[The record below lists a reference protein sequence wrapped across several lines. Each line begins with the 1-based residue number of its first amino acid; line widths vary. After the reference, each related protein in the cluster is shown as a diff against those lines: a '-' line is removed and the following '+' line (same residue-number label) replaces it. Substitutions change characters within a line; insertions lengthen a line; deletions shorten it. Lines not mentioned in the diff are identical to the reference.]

1 MIPNYTRA
9 VYHTTTSGW
18 GEKVVVEN
26 VLGSP
31 CRVFAQRPKHLGE
44 LLFWGAQHAERTC
57 MIQGERRLS
66 FAQLPAAIE
75 AVANTL
81 YRQGL
86 RDGDRVLLAGAN
98 SIEWVVTFWACLCH
112 GWVLVPANA
121 WWSPEE
127 LAYAADLVGARLA
140 VADSR
145 RRERLPTDLNRV
157 ELESILAQPIAAETD
172 GGALTPVPASAN
184 EDDRAMVLFT
194 SGTTSFP
201 RGAVLTHRNLL
212 ANLHN
217 LMTIAGRLPGSPEA
231 TRNPAVTLMAM
242 PLFHIGGIQ
251 QVFTALLSGGVLV
264 FTEGGFSPAG
274 VLKLIA
280 DEGVTGWAA
289 VPTMLSRVLEVV
301 EKDPDR
307 YDVSTLR
314 TLVIGGSQVGESL
327 RARARAAFPRTAAKG
342 LGTSYGLTEMSG
354 VAATAAGHVVAER
367 PDTVGRPLPTVDVRI
382 EPVES
387 GSDDGIGEVLVR
399 SPGVMLGYWGC
410 DDDPILTPDRWL
422 HTGDLG
428 RLDDD
433 GYLYIVGRA
442 KDVVIRGGENI
453 STVRV
458 EERLVEHPAVREV
471 AVVGLPHEDLGE
483 ELAAAVVL
491 HPGIDVDERE
501 LSDFAAEAL
510 AYFAVPTAWRFLDD
524 LPKNATGKVLKSQIA
539 REWCSVR
546 VQRLC

>member
-1 MIPNYTRA
+1 MIPSYTNA
-9 VYHTTTSGW
+9 VHHTTTSGW
-18 GEKVVVEN
+18 GEQVVVEN
-26 VLGSP
+26 VLGVP

-44 LLFWGAQHAERTC
+44 LLWWGAQHGERTC
-57 MIQGERRLS
+57 MIQGDRRLS
-66 FAQLPAAIE
+66 FAQL
-75 AVANTL
+75 AVAIDAVAGAL
-81 YRQGL
+81 HRQGV
-86 RDGDRVLLAGAN
+86 RPGDRILLAGAN
-98 SIEWVVTFWACLCH
+98 SIEWVVTFWACLRH

-121 WWSPEE
+121 WWSRKE
-127 LAYAADLVGARLA
+127 LAYAVDLVGARLA
-140 VADSR
+140 VADTR
-145 RRERLPTDLNRV
+145 RRERLPTDMACLQ
-157 ELESILAQPIAAETD
+157 LESILPQPIDAD
-172 GGALTPVPASAN
+172 GDAWAPVPLSAR

-201 RGAVLTHRNLL
+201 RGAVLSHRNLL

-217 LMTIAGRLPGSPEA
+217 LLAIAGRLPGSPEA
-231 TRNPAVTLMAM
+231 TRNPAVTLMTM

-251 QVFTALLSGGVLV
+251 QVFTALLSGGTLV
-264 FTEGGFSPAG
+264 FTEGKFSPHG
-274 VLKLIA
+274 VLKLMV

-301 EKDPDR
+301 AEDPDR
-307 YDVSTLR
+307 YEVSALR

-327 RARARAAFPRTAAKG
+327 RAGARSAFPRTAAKG
-342 LGTSYGLTEMSG
+342 LGTSYGLTEISG

-367 PDTVGRPLPTVDVRI
+367 PGTVGRPLPTVEVRI
-382 EPVES
+382 EPVETRT
-387 GSDDGIGEVLVR
+387 DDGIGEVLVR

-453 STVRV
+453 STARV
-458 EERLVEHPAVREV
+458 EERLGEHPAVREV
-471 AVVGLPHEDLGE
+471 VVVGLPHQDLGE

-491 HPGIDVDERE
+491 HPGSAVDERE
-501 LSDFAAEAL
+501 LTDFASENL
-510 AYFAVPTAWRFLDD
+510 AYFSVPTSWWFVDE
-524 LPKNATGKVLKSQIA
+524 LPKNATGKVLKTQIV
-539 REWCSVR
+539 REWGVAR
-546 VQRLC
+546 APQAN